1 MRVKLLFFVFVSLS
15 SVLAGFLSA
24 QESVSKNALYDLI
37 DEKEITTSASSWFFT
52 ASQQI
57 ALTTDQIV
65 FLRDREMEIFSLP
78 LQYLKTSFSN
88 KGPYFVIQT
97 LNPLKSLEKIDREL
111 TLTIYSDINQESYR
125 IIRKVYYDHSLP
137 AVAISGA
144 DGSMVLGENDSGELW
159 FYDGNGNLLRQ
170 VVLFPEAEYDLE
182 KVLDVDISEDGSRVA
197 VVAGKRGGSP
207 AGSNAI
213 DANAEPHLFLFSRD
227 GQELWRKTLPEL
239 NSSEAVISPDGHLIV
254 TNSYTIST
262 DGKLVKRA
270 LIFNQNG
277 SILSE
282 VDLLFKQARFS
293 GDSKYLLL
301 ADNQELLMLDGVTA
315 NLHWSRKI
323 PTQSG
328 MIADLDV
335 TDGGEQVAVLLAVHE
350 WDGSQFV
357 FNQPVVTVYDNRGEA
372 IQNITLSDE
381 PSSKPAIHFTNQ
393 DENLIIGLGSTIFRF
408 QKK

>member
-1 MRVKLLFFVFVSLS
+1 
-15 SVLAGFLSA
+15 
-24 QESVSKNALYDLI
+24 
-37 DEKEITTSASSWFFT
+37 
-52 ASQQI
+52 
-57 ALTTDQIV
+57 
-65 FLRDREMEIFSLP
+65 MEIFSLP

-88 KGPYFVIQT
+88 NGSYFAIQT

-111 TLTIYSDINQESYR
+111 TLTIYSDLNQESYR
-125 IIRKVYYDHSLP
+125 VIRKIYYDHSFP

-213 DANAEPHLFLFSRD
+213 DANAEPHLFLFSKD

-239 NSSEAVISPDGHLIV
+239 NSSEAVISPDGHLIA

-282 VDLLFKQARFS
+282 ADLLFKQARFS

-301 ADNQELLMLDGVTA
+301 ADNQELQLLDLATGKVQ
-315 NLHWSRKI
+315 WSHNI
-323 PTQSG
+323 PREAG
-328 MIADLDV
+328 MITDLDV
-335 TDGGEQVAVLLAVHE
+335 TDGGQQVAVLLAVHE
-350 WDGSQFV
+350 WDGDQFIYR
-357 FNQPVVTVYDNRGEA
+357 QPVVTIYDNRGEE
-372 IQNITLSDE
+372 IQKITLLDE
-381 PSSKPAIHFTNQ
+381 PSGKPAVHFTNQ
-393 DENLIIGLGSTIFRF
+393 DDNIMIGLGNTLYRY